1 MDLIEKIRLLPTQPG
16 VYLYKNADGVVIYV
30 GKAKN
35 LRSRVRSYLLEA
47 SQANAKT
54 GSLMREA
61 VDIDYIL
68 VANEHEALA
77 LENNLIKQRKPRF
90 NILLRDDKT
99 YPYVK
104 LTLADRYPKVFVTR
118 RLRKD
123 GSAYYGPYFP
133 GNLAYRVVELIHRSF
148 LIPSCK
154 VDLSRYHQ
162 RACLQYYIHRCL
174 GPCVQ
179 ELTTPEIYRQ
189 AVRDAQL
196 FLEGRQSELE
206 RSLTARMHA
215 AAEAEQYEAAARL
228 RDQLSTVHQLQEKQ
242 RIATA
247 EQSDDADVFGYHLE
261 DDALAVNLF
270 HVRNGKIVD
279 RREFFFEDLHELMEA
294 VAAAESSS
302 TEDLGAP
309 RPGSPQTGLRSR
321 GEDLASETWE
331 TTEADEKHVLK
342 ERYFSRA
349 EERHEASG
357 HDSGNPQRG
366 SRAEE
371 NHEASGHDSGNP
383 QRGSRAEEK
392 HEASG
397 HDFSRADDQQKEGAS
412 APEGIFNPGV
422 VFSALLKQ
430 LYIDQQYVPRSILV
444 PVDFDDRESLATLL
458 GERIGHRVE
467 IAVPQRGE
475 KRSLIDLA
483 GQNAKQSFIQRFRV
497 LEPSRKAIQES
508 LADSLMLPELP
519 RRIECFDISHI
530 QGAETVA
537 SMVVWEDGKM
547 NKSAYRK
554 FKVMTVLGVDDFASM
569 REVVTRRYK
578 RILENTKTA
587 SPQPMGAPSMTKSW
601 VGDHESQP
609 ASKGHDFSAAEEK
622 HEASGHDFS
631 RAANGQQNER
641 ALAPEGKP
649 GKEEISGAPSITKS
663 WVGDHESHPV
673 LKEHNFSHAEEKHE
687 LSEHNFNPAEGKHEA
702 SEHDFSRAAKGQQN
716 EGALA
721 PEEKTKEPATM
732 PSLILI
738 DGGLG
743 QLHAAADALESLGFT
758 SQPLASIAK
767 KEEVIYLYGNEDEPV
782 VLDRRSPVLHLVQM
796 IRDESHRFAVGYHRQ
811 RRAMRDRD
819 SELLNIPGVG
829 RQTRQRLLTHFGSL
843 RDVQQAT
850 ADSLASVVPRK
861 TAESIWRHFHESK
874 ATETAKDMPT

>member
-1 MDLIEKIRLLPTQPG
+1 LDLYEKIRTLPTQPG
-16 VYLYKNADGVVIYV
+16 VYLYKNAEGEVIYV

-104 LTLADRYPKVFVTR
+104 LTLADRFPKVFVTR

-133 GNLAYRVVELIHRSF
+133 GNLAYRVAELIHRSF
-148 LIPSCK
+148 LLPSCK
-154 VDLSRYHQ
+154 VDLSRYYP

-174 GPCVQ
+174 GPCV
-179 ELTTPEIYRQ
+179 EGLTTPEAYAQ

-206 RSLTARMHA
+206 KSLTARMMA
-215 AAEAEQYEAAARL
+215 AAEAEQYEGAARL

-247 EQSDDADVFGYHLE
+247 EQDDDADVFGYHYE
-261 DDALAVNLF
+261 SGCLAVNLF
-270 HVRNGKIVD
+270 HMRGGKIVD
-279 RREFFFEDLHELMEA
+279 RREFFW
-294 VAAAESSS
+294 
-302 TEDLGAP
+302 EDLGELIESQTIESE
-309 RPGSPQTGLRSR
+309 GSPEEAQ
-321 GEDLASETWE
+321 ASNREPHE
-331 TTEADEKHVLK
+331 VL
-342 ERYFSRA
+342 
-349 EERHEASG
+349 
-357 HDSGNPQRG
+357 
-366 SRAEE
+366 
-371 NHEASGHDSGNP
+371 
-383 QRGSRAEEK
+383 
-392 HEASG
+392 
-397 HDFSRADDQQKEGAS
+397 
-412 APEGIFNPGV
+412 
-422 VFSALLKQ
+422 SALLKQ
-430 LYIDQQYVPRSILV
+430 LYIDQQYVPRTVLV
-444 PVDFDDRESLATLL
+444 PVDFDDREALATLL
-458 GERIGHRVE
+458 GERTGHRIE

-475 KRSLIDLA
+475 KRSLVDLA
-483 GQNAKQSFIQRFRV
+483 GQNAKQSYTQRFRV
-497 LEPSRKAIQES
+497 LEPSRKAIEEA

-569 REVVTRRYK
+569 REVVHRRYK
-578 RILENTKTA
+578 RICENMSHVAPTA
-587 SPQPMGAPSMTKSW
+587 AILSQVRTPGASGPGSPATGPRRWG
-601 VGDHESQP
+601 GDP
-609 ASKGHDFSAAEEK
+609 ASGTWETSEAEPSA
-622 HEASGHDFS
+622 
-631 RAANGQQNER
+631 NNESSTS
-641 ALAPEGKP
+641 EN
-649 GKEEISGAPSITKS
+649 KS
-663 WVGDHESHPV
+663 KS
-673 LKEHNFSHAEEKHE
+673 
-687 LSEHNFNPAEGKHEA
+687 
-702 SEHDFSRAAKGQQN
+702 
-716 EGALA
+716 
-721 PEEKTKEPATM
+721 KEPSTM

-743 QLHAAADALESLGFT
+743 QLHAAAEALESLGFT

-767 KEEVIYLYGNEDEPV
+767 REEVIYLYGAEDEPV

-829 RQTRQRLLTHFGSL
+829 AQTRQRLITHFGSL

-850 ADSLASVVPRK
+850 AESLAAVVPRK
-861 TAESIWRHFHESK
+861 TADAIWRHFHETQP
-874 ATETAKDMPT
+874 AA

>member
-1 MDLIEKIRLLPTQPG
+1 MDFIDKIRSLPTQPG
-16 VYLYKNADGVVIYV
+16 VYLYKNAEGEVIYV

-61 VDIDYIL
+61 IDVDYIL

-104 LTLADRYPKVFVTR
+104 LTLSDRYPKVFVTR

-148 LIPSCK
+148 LLPSCK
-154 VDLSRYHQ
+154 IDLTRYHQ

-179 ELTTPEIYRQ
+179 ELTTPETYAQ
-189 AVRDAQL
+189 AVKDAQL
-196 FLEGRQSELE
+196 FLEGKQAELE
-206 RSLTARMHA
+206 RSLAARMMA
-215 AAEAEQYEAAARL
+215 AAQAQQFEAAARL

-247 EQSDDADVFGYHLE
+247 EQSDDSDVFGYHFE
-261 DDALAVNLF
+261 DGALAVNLF
-270 HVRNGKIVD
+270 HIRGGKIVD
-279 RREFFFEDLHELMEA
+279 RREFFWEDLPDLMEA
-294 VAAAESSS
+294 IGAELGSDDAATGQDLSSS
-302 TEDLGAP
+302 
-309 RPGSPQTGLRSR
+309 SPTG
-321 GEDLASETWE
+321 
-331 TTEADEKHVLK
+331 V
-342 ERYFSRA
+342 RA
-349 EERHEASG
+349 E
-357 HDSGNPQRG
+357 
-366 SRAEE
+366 
-371 NHEASGHDSGNP
+371 
-383 QRGSRAEEK
+383 
-392 HEASG
+392 
-397 HDFSRADDQQKEGAS
+397 
-412 APEGIFNPGV
+412 PEFNPAI

-430 LYIDQQYVPRSILV
+430 LYIDQRYVPRSILV
-444 PVDFDDRESLATLL
+444 PVEFSDRQSLSDLL
-458 GERIGHRVE
+458 SERIDRRVE

-483 GQNAKQSFIQRFRV
+483 GQNAKQSYNQRFRV

-508 LADSLMLPELP
+508 LADALMLPELP
-519 RRIECFDISHI
+519 SRIECFDISHI

-547 NKSAYRK
+547 NKSQYRK
-554 FKVMTVLGVDDFASM
+554 FKVLTVVGVDDFASM
-569 REVVTRRYK
+569 REVVTRRY
-578 RILENTKTA
+578 RRL
-587 SPQPMGAPSMTKSW
+587 
-601 VGDHESQP
+601 
-609 ASKGHDFSAAEEK
+609 
-622 HEASGHDFS
+622 
-631 RAANGQQNER
+631 
-641 ALAPEGKP
+641 
-649 GKEEISGAPSITKS
+649 KEEDQP
-663 WVGDHESHPV
+663 
-673 LKEHNFSHAEEKHE
+673 
-687 LSEHNFNPAEGKHEA
+687 
-702 SEHDFSRAAKGQQN
+702 
-716 EGALA
+716 
-721 PEEKTKEPATM
+721 M
-732 PSLILI
+732 PSLILV

-743 QLHAAADALESLGFT
+743 QLHAAAEALEALGFT

-796 IRDESHRFAVGYHRQ
+796 IRDESHRFAIGYHRQ

-829 RQTRQRLLTHFGSL
+829 QLTRQRLLTHFGSL
-843 RDVQQAT
+843 RDIQVAT
-850 ADSLASVVPRK
+850 ADSLAAVVPRK
-861 TAESIWRHFHESK
+861 TAESIWSHFHESR
-874 ATETAKDMPT
+874 AAEAQAGS